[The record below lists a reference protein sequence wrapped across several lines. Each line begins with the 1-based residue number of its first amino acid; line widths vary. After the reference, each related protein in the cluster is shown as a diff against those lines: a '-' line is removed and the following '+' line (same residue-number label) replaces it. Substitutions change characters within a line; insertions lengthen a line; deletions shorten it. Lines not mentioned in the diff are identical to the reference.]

1 MNGELSFSDASSKR
15 IKLIQANK
23 NHINQSVEKIKKEI
37 SLSFYENMSFLK
49 KITKTALL
57 FLEVL

>member
-1 MNGELSFSDASSKR
+1 MNGELSFSDALSKR

-49 KITKTALL
+49 KLRKLL
-57 FLEVL
+57 CYFWRF